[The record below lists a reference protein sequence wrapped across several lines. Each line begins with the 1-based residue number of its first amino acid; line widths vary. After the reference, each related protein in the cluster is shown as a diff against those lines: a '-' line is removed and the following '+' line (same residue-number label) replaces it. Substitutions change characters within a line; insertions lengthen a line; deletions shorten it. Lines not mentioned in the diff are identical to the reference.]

1 MQGITGI
8 RDKIRLDVESLDGG
22 YTTVA
27 KILRKSTQFVHKT
40 LSETNTPR
48 IDTLEEIKDAVDT
61 AKKKQE
67 NRLQRLA
74 G

>member
-8 RDKIRLDVESLDGG
+8 RDKIRADVEELDGG

-40 LSETNTPR
+40 LSVSNNPR
-48 IDTLEEIKDAVDT
+48 LDTLEEIKSAVET
-61 AKKKQE
+61 AK
-67 NRLQRLA
+67 NRQQIRMERLTA
-74 G
+74 